1 MEEQNG
7 RIADVYVAK
16 MPREIGAGRIFPTAR
31 AAEIAEC
38 QSDKVKR
45 QKYYAWRLLGYALQ
59 QTFGY
64 AIERI
69 DMCKS
74 KNGKWTTPHCYF
86 SLSHSENAVAVA
98 VSDRAIGVDVERV
111 NAEKAAFLQT
121 VLTAQEGEEIAVLT
135 DETERVEYLF
145 KRWTQKESFFKRTGD
160 GAFRPSKI
168 AVDGELVTTKKLSIE
183 SEEYML
189 SVAVEN
195 AANTRYVLD
204 VDLTE

>member
-1 MEEQNG
+1 MREQNG

-16 MPREIGAGRIFPTAR
+16 MPREIGAERILPTAR
-31 AAEIAEC
+31 ADEIAEC
-38 QSDKVKR
+38 QSDKVQR

-64 AIERI
+64 AIETL
-69 DMCKS
+69 DFCKG
-74 KNGKWTTPHCYF
+74 KNGKWTTPYCYF

-121 VLTAQEGEEIAVLT
+121 VLTAQEREEIAVLT

-145 KRWTQKESFFKRTGD
+145 KRWTQKESFFKRAGD

-168 AVDGELVTTKKLSIE
+168 AVDGALVSTKKMVIDG
-183 SEEYML
+183 EEYML

-195 AANTRYVLD
+195 VAAARYVLD